1 MINVSIPI
9 NTCNEARN
17 KRKEKSPGNIFAVHQ
32 NAKVGIA
39 TNIYIYIYTLCV
51 NKRIKL
57 LFSFLFSTNII
68 ELIDGR
74 GTRNVYWPRR
84 FLIIRMDGN
93 NYRRNRATPFQLFYI
108 MENNRY
114 SEVKIAQPS

>member
-39 TNIYIYIYTLCV
+39 TNIYIYIYV
-51 NKRIKL
+51 VR
-57 LFSFLFSTNII
+57 
-68 ELIDGR
+68 E
-74 GTRNVYWPRR
+74 
-84 FLIIRMDGN
+84 
-93 NYRRNRATPFQLFYI
+93 
-108 MENNRY
+108 
-114 SEVKIAQPS
+114 